1 MSKFKPETKLILRAK
16 KVSKQKISP
25 KFKKRTKSPNVCCMF
40 MHKSLL
46 NYGIRYRA
54 QCQLGGTFQTYIF
67 RIRDV
72 VEKILILALAGPSD
86 FKTPT

>member
-54 QCQLGGTFQTYIF
+54 QCQFRHRAASFRVGGL
-67 RIRDV
+67 
-72 VEKILILALAGPSD
+72 KKNA
-86 FKTPT
+86 